1 MLHQFYEMEP
11 YPSISFVT
19 DEKSEPLNI
28 SPSLVWAQIIS
39 DTSLKLIAIPG
50 DHFSLLENDEN
61 KIVLVQAL
69 DMALV
74 ISYEGEVVY
83 TRYLSSCLFVGYTR
97 SPQSHSLL
105 CSRGFTPLPSR
116 CILKSIGYRAIY
128 LGNIV
133 LQLMIH
139 YISYCFIKIMFIII

>member
-1 MLHQFYEMEP
+1 MLHQFYAMEP

-50 DHFSLLENDEN
+50 DHFSLLEDDEN
-61 KIVLVQAL
+61 KIALVQAL

-83 TRYLSSCLFVGYTR
+83 TRYLSSCLFVGCTR
-97 SPQSHSLL
+97 SPRSHSSL

-116 CILKSIGYRAIY
+116 CILKSIGYSI
-128 LGNIV
+128 NIF
-133 LQLMIH
+133 MT
-139 YISYCFIKIMFIII
+139 